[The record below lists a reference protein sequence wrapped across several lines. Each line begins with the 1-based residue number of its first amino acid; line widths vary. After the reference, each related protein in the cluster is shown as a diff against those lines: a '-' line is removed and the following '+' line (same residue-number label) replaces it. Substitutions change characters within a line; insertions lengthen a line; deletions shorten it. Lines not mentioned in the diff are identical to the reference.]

1 MEKFIVEDIPAVLW
15 GEPSAKI
22 YIYVHGKHGYKEYA
36 EAFAK
41 VAEKKGYQTLSFDLP
56 KHGERK
62 DASAPCDIWQGI
74 KDLEQIAA
82 FAFSKWQNVNLFAC
96 SIDTIFALHA
106 YADKPFTKCLFQSPI
121 IDMSWLIKQMI
132 LWFADSEAR
141 LEQEKKVA
149 TPFETLDWDYYQYVL
164 QHPINK
170 WPFPTEI
177 LYAGKDNL
185 QPVEVMNNFAT
196 RFGSG
201 LTVSPNSEHPFMGP
215 EDAAIVGEWLTK
227 AI

>member
-1 MEKFIVEDIPAVLW
+1 MEKFAVEGIHAVLW
-15 GEPSAKI
+15 GEPSDKI
-22 YIYVHGKHGYKEYA
+22 YIYVHGKQGYKEYA

-41 VAEKKGYQTLSFDLP
+41 VAEEKGYQTLSFDLP

-62 DASAPCDIWQGI
+62 GAPEPCDIWQGI
-74 KDLEQIAA
+74 KDLEKIAA
-82 FAFSKWQNVNLFAC
+82 FTFGKWQNVSLFAC
-96 SIDTIFALHA
+96 SIGAFFALHA
-106 YADKPFTKCLFQSPI
+106 YRDKPFKKCLFQSPI
-121 IDMSWLIKQMI
+121 IDMPWLIKQMM
-132 LWFADSEAR
+132 LWFDVSEAK

-215 EDAAIVGEWLTK
+215 EDADIVGEWLTK

>member
-22 YIYVHGKHGYKEYA
+22 YIYVHGKHGYKGYA
-36 EAFAK
+36 EDFAK

-62 DASAPCDIWQGI
+62 EAPEPCDIWQGI
-74 KDLEQIAA
+74 KDLEKIAA
-82 FAFSKWQNVNLFAC
+82 FTFGKWTEVNLFAC
-96 SIDTIFALHA
+96 SIGAFFALHA
-106 YADKPFTKCLFQSPI
+106 YRDKPFKKCLFQSPI
-121 IDMSWLIKQMI
+121 IDMHWLIKQMM
-132 LWFADSEAR
+132 LWFNVSEAR
-141 LEQEKKVA
+141 LEQEKRVA

-215 EDAAIVGEWLTK
+215 EDADIVGEWLTK